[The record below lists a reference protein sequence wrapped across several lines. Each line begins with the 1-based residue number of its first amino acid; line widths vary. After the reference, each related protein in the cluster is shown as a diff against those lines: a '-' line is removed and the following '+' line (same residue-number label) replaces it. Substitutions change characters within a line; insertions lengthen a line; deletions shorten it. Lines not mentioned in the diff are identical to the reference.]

1 MTEKEMKRLSR
12 AELLELLLIQTRET
26 ERLKVK
32 LEAARQQLANREIQ
46 IRESGSLA
54 EAVLVV
60 NGVVDAAQAAATQYL
75 ENIARMEAETQE
87 RCRRMLDEAKAEA
100 ERISQASQ
108 SMQSNSSAVAGN
120 REGIGSLL
128 EEAKQL
134 IGLQE

>member
-60 NGVVDAAQAAATQYL
+60 NNVVDAAQAAATQYL